1 MDRIGGRTPVKW
13 YVREWRE
20 SRGLTQDAVAS
31 RLDTDKSVISQLEN
45 GKRRMNDGWIAG
57 FSFAFA
63 IEPSD
68 LLRDPNAPTLEDL
81 LKGATAKDREM
92 IVDFIKRLTQAA

>member
-1 MDRIGGRTPVKW
+1 MDKIGGRTPVRW

-20 SRGLTQDAVAS
+20 KRGLTQDALAL

-57 FSFAFA
+57 FAFAFG
-63 IEPSD
+63 IEPGD
-68 LLRDPNAPTLEDL
+68 LLRDPNAPTLDEL
-81 LKGATAKDREM
+81 LSKASPADRLM